1 MSCNG
6 DEYSCEEFGEFPYP
20 DGAKK
25 KKSKEVLE
33 IEKNEESE

>member
-6 DEYSCEEFGEFPYP
+6 DEFSCEEFGEFPYP
-20 DGAKK
+20 DGAKM

-33 IEKNEESE
+33 KNEESE